1 MDVGIWLLSD
11 RAVELL
17 VEQTEKDGKI
27 SYYDM
32 YAQVGPD
39 FAMDNLPAHF
49 DFLLS
54 RGSVGRFRAII
65 SALPPRRR

>member
-39 FAMDNLPAHF
+39 FAMDNHACAF
-49 DFLLS
+49 
-54 RGSVGRFRAII
+54 RFSPVTGICGTI
-65 SALPPRRR
+65 